1 MRKITLLTVFLL
13 FLFSFAGAQY
23 ANKGSGVL
31 RDHIWWFNWAGAEVK
46 DGTTLTY
53 NTTNGTKVT
62 VSLSNV
68 SGPLMEPYVMN
79 TWHGAVFHNL
89 YDFTDPA
96 IKPALYSNTFSSG
109 ATVAFK
115 ITVKVERNGN
125 LIPFTLVTADAEG
138 SASSEHTR
146 FTTNGS
152 IWETLEFFRNSP
164 MSVNPVT
171 GCGTNS
177 IELSNTFYDVGRG
190 QNPMM
195 ATASANGSVEV
206 TTEMR
211 QDFGTGRCGVAFGIF
226 APVDRG
232 DLPATYG
239 TVQHGIAYNA
249 VNPCNHL
256 SPLPSIERKK
266 TAWLGINE
274 GDADGLESADDN
286 LVGQDEDGVQDF
298 PLYDG
303 SGSYTINVTTNN
315 VTSGNAY
322 LSAWF
327 DHNRNK
333 IFEAGERVVVAVP
346 AGQHAIPVTWN
357 GIQTLAQAPGNDFA
371 FRFRIVSGNNA
382 VNTADGFAQDGEV
395 EDYLISNY
403 ALLGNPIADF
413 SMPSVICA
421 GQPVTVTNNSVGASS
436 YFWNFCVADLN
447 ITPVAENIGNPGNA
461 LATPVFMDYVED
473 NGNYY
478 GFVVNHSPGA
488 LVRLN
493 FGNSLLNKPTATNL
507 GNFNGA
513 IPVNAGAEAI
523 QLINSDGKWYAF
535 IVGGNVNSG
544 NTPRIIKID
553 FGANIQNNTP
563 AVTNWGNLGNMAQP
577 IDLHMFKEGDNW
589 YGFTTNC
596 ENNTITRFSFGSN
609 FNNVPTALNMGNIGG
624 LDYPT
629 GIFALNDEGF
639 WRVFVT
645 NGTPGV
651 SGSGS
656 LTRLDF
662 GSSLLNIPVGVNLGN
677 PGGVLQQPR
686 DVYIMK
692 SCGSTVA
699 FVVNGGGPVSNI
711 VKLNFSAGL
720 SGAPS
725 GLAIGNSG
733 GLSFPHSISKLF
745 RVKNDLFT
753 FATNVSNNTITRFKF
768 EGCNNPDLPGTS
780 DITPQNLIYKTPGT
794 YNISLTVDE
803 GLPTQASICKQ
814 IIVKPE
820 AAPEFSFIQDV
831 CDPALIHFKNESS
844 NYTTLTWDFG
854 NGRTETNTDAP
865 DVTYNPFG
873 TYTVQ
878 LKADLQNGCSKTIS
892 KEVPVV
898 LLRDS
903 LIINRDSVYCFGK
916 PVQLNALPALS
927 YCWTPATGLSDP
939 NIANPVINTPVPQT
953 TYYLNAL
960 MPIGNLVNNP
970 GFTNGN
976 NSFTSDYNFNPGSGV
991 NEGVYTV
998 SANVPAWHPSFANC
1012 GDHTNGTGNMLLVN
1026 GSGTANARVWS
1037 QTIPIQPNTIYAFSA
1052 WIQTLVPSN
1061 PAQLQFSI
1069 NGVQLGT
1076 TISANAAT
1084 CRWDQFYAVWNSGNS
1099 SSAVI
1104 SIVNINLNTGGNDFA
1119 LDDISFA
1126 PLQMVRDSVTITV
1139 HETPDVDFS
1148 FSVPYC
1154 KSPQFTATALAEPS
1168 PIGTWKWVFDD
1179 GTEGISSAVTHSYA
1193 KGGEYDVKLIA
1204 TDGNGCMDSVVHVVK
1219 LDTATAVVSD
1229 GALVCKG
1236 STVSFQASG
1245 GVSYSWWPAAALSD
1259 AGLPVQQAVVDT
1271 STRFVV
1277 TVTDALS
1284 CTDTASVL
1292 MAVIPRPDF
1301 VRPPNRDVCADSTV
1315 TMLGANDDAFT
1326 YQWSPASA
1334 FNNASLKDPVVKPI
1348 ASTQYEVLITE
1359 GTCGYDT
1366 SFTVGVRVN
1375 PNPTVKASSSNDIN
1389 CLNATTFLSAVS
1401 EAGTRFEWSPASAV
1415 DNPIGAT
1422 RVVGSLTQPGYFT
1435 VKSTNQYGCSAYDS
1449 VLVNVTTDGP
1459 TGFQVPN
1466 AFTPNGDG
1474 INDCISLNRWGS
1486 VQLHEFSIYT
1496 RWGEKVFSSNDP
1508 RRCWD
1513 GTFKGK
1519 ALPVGAYVYFIRAK
1533 GLCGDI
1539 TRKGQIMLVR

>member
-1 MRKITLLTVFLL
+1 MRKYTLLAL
-13 FLFSFAGAQY
+13 FLSAFTLTVIGQY
-23 ANKGSGVL
+23 ADKGTGVL
-31 RDHIWWFNWAGAEVK
+31 REHIWWFNWAGQEIKNGSQLVA
-46 DGTTLTY
+46 

-62 VSLSNV
+62 VVVSDV
-68 SGPLMEPYVMN
+68 SGSAIRPSIMN
-79 TWHGAVFHNL
+79 TWGGAVFHNL
-89 YDFTDPA
+89 YDFSDQT
-96 IKPALYSNTFSSG
+96 IKPSLYTDVINSSSP
-109 ATVAFK
+109 VSFK
-115 ITVKVERNGN
+115 INVSVERGGVS
-125 LIPFTLVTADAEG
+125 IPFTLVAADAEA
-138 SASSEHTR
+138 SAATEHTR
-146 FTTNGS
+146 LITSGES
-152 IWETLEFFRNSP
+152 WEILEFFRNAP
-164 MSVNPVT
+164 VTMNPVK
-171 GCGTNS
+171 GCGTKN
-177 IELSNTFYDVGRG
+177 IELSNTFYGLGQG

-195 ATASANGSVEV
+195 ASHSANGSIEV
-206 TTEMR
+206 STQLR
-211 QDFGTGRCGVAFGIF
+211 IDNGTGQLGITFGVL

-232 DLPATYG
+232 DLPASFG
-239 TVQHGIAYNA
+239 AVQHGLSYDALNA
-249 VNPCNHL
+249 CSHL
-256 SPLPSIERKK
+256 APLPSLVSKNSGWFG
-266 TAWLGINE
+266 ALP
-274 GDADGLESADDN
+274 GDPDGVEKADDN
-286 LVGQDEDGVQDF
+286 AEGVDEDGVTFF
-298 PLYDG
+298 PLYHGNGKYALD
-303 SGSYTINVTTNN
+303 IQTNN
-315 VTSGNAY
+315 TTSSNVFLG
-322 LSAWF
+322 AWF
-327 DHNRNK
+327 DFNRNGY
-333 IFEAGERVVVAVP
+333 FEANEYIAATVP
-346 AGQHAIPVTWN
+346 PGGGLIKIEWSGIPL
-357 GIQTLAQAPGNDFA
+357 TLPIGSQSSFG
-371 FRFRIVSGNNA
+371 FRFRISSDAAA
-382 VNTADGFAQDGEV
+382 VTIATGFAKDGEV
-395 EDYLISNY
+395 EDYSIQPNSI
-403 ALLGNPIADF
+403 LGT
-413 SMPSVICA
+413 PSVDFDVPAEVCINE
-421 GQPVTVTNNSVGASS
+421 PVTITNKTSGAVSS
-436 YFWNFCVADLN
+436 YLWNFCSAN
-447 ITPVAENIGNPGNA
+447 ISNVPLAQNLGNLGGYFSN
-461 LATPVFMDYVED
+461 PVFIDYASD

-478 GFVVNHSPGA
+478 AFVVNNSPGG
-488 LVRLN
+488 LVRLD
-493 FGNSLLNKPTATNL
+493 FGNSLLNTPTAVSM
-507 GNFNGA
+507 GDFGGI
-513 IPVNAGAEAI
+513 IPEAAEGI
-523 QLINSDGKWYAF
+523 QIVKNEGKWYAL
-535 IVGGNVNSG
+535 IVGGTSVSG
-544 NTPRIIKID
+544 LSRIVRIS
-553 FGANIQNNTP
+553 FGPSLNNP
-563 AVTNWGNLGNMAQP
+563 SPSATNWGNDYGLAFP
-577 IDLHMFKEGDNW
+577 VDLHIFQEGTRW
-589 YGFTTNC
+589 YGFTVNAD
-596 ENNTITRFSFGSN
+596 NNTITRFDFTESFENKPTGVTIPLPSAFDFPTGIYTLFSKGNWYAFIANESPSKGNPKLIRLDFGGSLLN
-609 FNNVPTALNMGNIGG
+609 TPNAVDLGNPGNILTRPRDLTILNYCGNITAFGVNAVSNDIVRLDFGDNLLNAPSGTSLGNIGG
-624 LDYPT
+624 L
-629 GIFALNDEGF
+629 N
-639 WRVFVT
+639 
-645 NGTPGV
+645 
-651 SGSGS
+651 
-656 LTRLDF
+656 
-662 GSSLLNIPVGVNLGN
+662 
-677 PGGVLQQPR
+677 
-686 DVYIMK
+686 
-692 SCGSTVA
+692 
-699 FVVNGGGPVSNI
+699 
-711 VKLNFSAGL
+711 
-720 SGAPS
+720 
-725 GLAIGNSG
+725 
-733 GLSFPHSISKLF
+733 FPHSISKVF
-745 RVKNDLFT
+745 RIGGDLYC

-820 AAPEFSFIQDV
+820 AVPEFSFIQDV

-927 YCWTPATGLSDP
+927 YCWTPATGLSNP
-939 NIANPVINTPVPQT
+939 NIANPVVNTPVPQT

-976 NSFTSDYNFNPGSGV
+976 NGFTSDYNFNPGSGV

-1037 QTIPIQPNTIYAFSA
+1037 QTIPIQPNTNYAFSA

-1179 GTEGISSAVTHSYA
+1179 GTEGISSALTHSYA

-1204 TDGNGCMDSVVHVVK
+1204 TDGNGCMDSVIHVVK
-1219 LDTATAVVSD
+1219 LDTATAVVSNGD
-1229 GALVCKG
+1229 LVCKG

-1245 GVSYSWWPAAALSD
+1245 GVSYSWWPAAALND

-1277 TVTDALS
+1277 TVTDALF
-1284 CTDTASVL
+1284 CTDTASVM

-1334 FNNASLKDPVVKPI
+1334 FNNASLKDPVAKPI

-1389 CLNATTFLSAVS
+1389 CLNTTTFLSAVS
-1401 EAGTRFEWSPASAV
+1401 QAGTRFEWTPTSAV
-1415 DNPIGAT
+1415 DNPTGAT

-1496 RWGEKVFSSNDP
+1496 RWGERVFSSNDP

>member
-1 MRKITLLTVFLL
+1 MNP
-13 FLFSFAGAQY
+13 G
-23 ANKGSGVL
+23 
-31 RDHIWWFNWAGAEVK
+31 
-46 DGTTLTY
+46 DGI
-53 NTTNGTKVT
+53 KVGDID
-62 VSLSNV
+62 V
-68 SGPLMEPYVMN
+68 SGNQMTVE
-79 TWHGAVFHNL
+79 AVF
-89 YDFTDPA
+89 TR
-96 IKPALYSNTFSSG
+96 
-109 ATVAFK
+109 TVAYTGGYLYAGNIVSK
-115 ITVKVERNGN
+115 HDDPSNINYLLRPSSAEITTSNGY
-125 LIPFTLVTADAEG
+125 F
-138 SASSEHTR
+138 
-146 FTTNGS
+146 
-152 IWETLEFFRNSP
+152 
-164 MSVNPVT
+164 
-171 GCGTNS
+171 
-177 IELSNTFYDVGRG
+177 
-190 QNPMM
+190 
-195 ATASANGSVEV
+195 ATPQVCDIQLNR
-206 TTEMR
+206 TYH
-211 QDFGTGRCGVAFGIF
+211 VAM
-226 APVDRG
+226 V
-232 DLPATYG
+232 
-239 TVQHGIAYNA
+239 
-249 VNPCNHL
+249 
-256 SPLPSIERKK
+256 
-266 TAWLGINE
+266 
-274 GDADGLESADDN
+274 
-286 LVGQDEDGVQDF
+286 
-298 PLYDG
+298 YDG
-303 SGSYTINVTTNN
+303 STLKFYRNGYLMSEVAATGDLYQNDFITTIGEKAFGSPPLAENLKGYINEVRIWSVARTQQQIRDNMTGSLANPSAQAGLRSYYTFDNLLNKQGNTLFNGTLSGGAAISRTN
-315 VTSGNAY
+315 
-322 LSAWF
+322 
-327 DHNRNK
+327 
-333 IFEAGERVVVAVP
+333 P
-346 AGQHAIPVTWN
+346 ACNNFVIDSCNIIPTPTLAIP
-357 GIQTLAQAPGNDFA
+357 DFT
-371 FRFRIVSGNNA
+371 I
-382 VNTADGFAQDGEV
+382 
-395 EDYLISNY
+395 
-403 ALLGNPIADF
+403 
-413 SMPSVICA
+413 PSSVCA
-421 GQPVTVTNNSVGASS
+421 NEPVTITNNSIGASK
-436 YFWNFCVADLN
+436 YYWNFCAANLSSIPAAQN
-447 ITPVAENIGNPGNA
+447 LGNLGGY
-461 LATPVFMDYVED
+461 LQGPVFMDYALD

-478 GFVVNHSPGA
+478 GFVVNNFPGG
-488 LVRLN
+488 LVRLD
-493 FGNSLLNKPTATNL
+493 FGNSLLNTPVAVNLGDFGGAIPNSAEGIQVVKNEGKWYAIIVGGTQAAGQSRVVKISFGTALNNATPTATN
-507 GNFNGA
+507 
-513 IPVNAGAEAI
+513 
-523 QLINSDGKWYAF
+523 
-535 IVGGNVNSG
+535 
-544 NTPRIIKID
+544 
-553 FGANIQNNTP
+553 
-563 AVTNWGNLGNMAQP
+563 WGNSYGLSFP
-577 IDLHMFKEGDNW
+577 IDLHLFQDGNRW
-589 YGFTTNC
+589 YGFTINSA
-596 ENNTITRFSFGSN
+596 NNTLTRFDFTESFENTPTGST
-609 FNNVPTALNMGNIGG
+609 VPLPSAF
-624 LDYPT
+624 DYPT
-629 GIFALNDEGF
+629 GIYTMFSNGNWYSF
-639 WRVFVT
+639 IT
-645 NGTPGV
+645 NESP
-651 SGSGS
+651 SAGSPT
-656 LTRLDF
+656 LIRLDF
-662 GSSLLNIPVGVNLGN
+662 GSSLLNVPVPVNLGN
-677 PGGVLQQPR
+677 PGNALTRPR
-686 DVYIMK
+686 DISVFNY
-692 SCGSTVA
+692 CGNVSA
-699 FVVNGGGPVSNI
+699 FVVNAITNELVRIDFGDNL
-711 VKLNFSAGL
+711 LN
-720 SGAPS
+720 APS
-725 GLAIGNSG
+725 GTKIGNIG
-733 GLSFPHSISKLF
+733 GLNFPHSISKIF
-745 RVKNDLFT
+745 RQGGDVYCFT
-753 FATNVSNNTITRFKF
+753 TNVSNNTITRFKF

-780 DITPQNLIYKTPGT
+780 DITPQNLIYNTPGT

-903 LIINRDSVYCFGK
+903 LIINRDSVYCFEK

-1037 QTIPIQPNTIYAFSA
+1037 QTIPIQPNTNYAFSA

-1154 KSPQFTATALAEPS
+1154 KSPQFKATALAEPS

-1219 LDTATAVVSD
+1219 LDTATAMVSD

-1389 CLNATTFLSAVS
+1389 CLNTTTFLSAVS

-1415 DNPIGAT
+1415 DNPAGAT

-1496 RWGEKVFSSNDP
+1496 RWGERVFSSNDP